1 MQPDWKKV
9 IHLFFY
15 SQGRLLVVK
24 YVKSLKLIKI
34 IIFLPVLIVVL
45 AGCAGTAHL
54 SPDEIIITNAI
65 NGFFQA
71 ISDQDWDSARSY
83 CVYES
88 TAYNDVYDIEEL
100 WFSNSE
106 EADEIDI
113 EFIVE
118 DINTIIITGEYA
130 EAFVSINARIIYNGD
145 IVVDSLGETL
155 SVYLQ
160 KIGDIWK
167 LYNIEE

>member
-1 MQPDWKKV
+1 M
-9 IHLFFY
+9 
-15 SQGRLLVVK
+15 K
-24 YVKSLKLIKI
+24 YVKSLKLII
-34 IIFLPVLIVVL
+34 FIIFLPVLITVL
-45 AGCAGTAHL
+45 AGCAGTTL

-65 NGFFQA
+65 YGFFQA

-100 WFSNSE
+100 WFSNPE

-118 DINTIIITGEYA
+118 DIGAITITGEYA
-130 EAFVSINARIIYNGD
+130 EAFVSVNARIIYNGD
-145 IVVDSLGETL
+145 IVVDSPGETL

-160 KIGDIWK
+160 KIGDSWK